1 MLPRPTHS
9 MTSYLPIFS
18 GSFIVYRYQ
27 EGMGIMVV
35 KVACFCDRGPNVT
48 GRLTAAGLARD
59 MPQAHFGLS
68 SFCN

>member
-1 MLPRPTHS
+1 
-9 MTSYLPIFS
+9 
-18 GSFIVYRYQ
+18 
-27 EGMGIMVV
+27 MVV